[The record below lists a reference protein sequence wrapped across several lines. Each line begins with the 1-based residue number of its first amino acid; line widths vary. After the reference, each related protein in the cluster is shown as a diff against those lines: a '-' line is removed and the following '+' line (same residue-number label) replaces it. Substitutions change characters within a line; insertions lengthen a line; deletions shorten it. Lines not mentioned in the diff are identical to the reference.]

1 MLIFRGGA
9 ATSDFRLEQQLESI
23 QSIAP
28 SIKSM
33 SAEFIYFVEHSGVLA
48 SEQIGMLRDLLS
60 VREALGVS
68 YDLEDQFIVCP
79 RIGSISPW
87 SSKATDIAAQC
98 GLGKGGRIERGVL
111 YRITGFST
119 NTDDRSQEQQAVMAL
134 CHDRMTQAVV
144 VDFDQAQQCFAHHEA
159 RQLHQ
164 LPSMGSLAVDIQ
176 SLNAQLGLAL
186 SEDEVEYL
194 VENYTQLGRCP
205 TDIELMMFAQANSE
219 HCRHKIFNAQWTI
232 DGARKDETLFGM
244 IKTTYQNAPDNV
256 LSAYKDN
263 AAVIAGHSGERFYP
277 SQDYRYAYTEED
289 IHILMKVETHNHP
302 TAISPFPGAA
312 TGSGGEIRDEGAT
325 GRGGY
330 PKAGLCGFSVSNLEL
345 PGLVHDWEQPYGK
358 PDRIVSALD
367 IMIEGPLGTAAY
379 NNEFGRPNLS
389 GYFRAYQQSIGDEVR
404 GYHKP
409 IMIAGGMG
417 NIRAQDVEKQVI
429 PEGTPLVVLGGPA
442 MLIGL
447 GGGAASSMASG
458 ASDAEL
464 DFASVQRENP
474 EMERRCQEVINRCW
488 GLQDRNPI
496 VSIHDVGAGGVS
508 NALPEILHDC
518 GKGGQIDLRTLPNA
532 EMSMSP
538 MEIWCNE
545 AQERYVL
552 AINHYQIDE
561 FVDICERER
570 CCYAIVGHAT
580 DEPQL
585 VVSDEHS
592 PIDPINMPMD
602 VLLGKPPK
610 VERDTHSQAI
620 EPQYYD
626 FGAIDP
632 LEAALK
638 VLQHPTVACKKFLI
652 TIGDRSVTGLVARDQ
667 MVGPYQVPVADV
679 AVTASGFNAYSGEA
693 MAMGERTP
701 LAVTSGP
708 ASAGMALGEAI
719 TNIYAADIQNVSDI
733 RLSAN
738 WMAAANYSNED
749 SILFDTVE
757 KLSSLCR
764 ALNIAIPV
772 GKDSLSMQTQW
783 QEQENNKSVV
793 SPVSLIVTAFSP
805 VDDIRKTWTPELHA
819 NNSDEGMRD
828 GIDDDESTL
837 ILIDL
842 GRKANR
848 LGGSCLSEVYNA
860 HDTRIPELD
869 DVEDLRQFTQLMTGL
884 RTEGQVTAYHDRS
897 DGGLWATLCEMAFA
911 ARCGVSVNIDELGE
925 DPIGA
930 LFAEELGAVIEVK
943 KQSVERVQ
951 ALSKSCGLAD
961 CIVLLGKTCTEKNV
975 SISID
980 NNKIIDEP
988 LAKLEDLWTT
998 VSHNVQV
1005 LRDHPDCA
1013 KQEQALIH
1021 DEAYEGLKASLSFNL
1036 NENIAAP
1043 LIATGIRP
1051 RVAILREQGV
1061 NGHIE
1066 MAAAFDRAGFDAVD
1080 VHMSDLLADRHN
1092 LSQFQALVACGGF
1105 SYGDVLGAGSG
1116 WASNILFNPQ
1126 LSDQFSA
1133 FFARNDSLALG
1144 VCNGCQML
1152 SQLKELIPGSQHW
1165 PNFVRNM
1172 SEQFEARLVNVRIPD
1187 SSSVFLQGMQGSLL
1201 PIVVA
1206 HGEGRVQASADQCT
1220 QIAQQHLAVMHYA
1233 DSQGVDTQ
1241 RYPLNPNG
1249 SPQAIAGVCNE
1260 DGRVTIMM
1268 PHPERLFRTVQ
1279 HSWHPHDWQEDGPWM
1294 RMFRNARVAIDS

>member
-9 ATSDFRLEQQLESI
+9 AASDFRLKQQLQSI
-23 QSIAP
+23 QAITSSIV
-28 SIKSM
+28 SIE
-33 SAEFIYFVEHSGVLA
+33 ADYIYFVEHSGVLA
-48 SEQIGMLRDLLS
+48 SEQIGILRDLLS
-60 VREALGVS
+60 VQEALGVS
-68 YDLEDQFIVCP
+68 YDLADQFIACP

-87 SSKATDIAAQC
+87 SSKATDIADQC
-98 GLGKGGRIERGVL
+98 GLGKTGRIERGVL
-111 YRITGFST
+111 YRITGMASAT
-119 NTDDRSQEQQAVMAL
+119 AAQMTEIMAL
-134 CHDRMTQAVV
+134 CHDRMTQTIVT
-144 VDFDQAQQCFAHHEA
+144 DFDQAQQLFAQQEA
-159 RQLHQ
+159 RRLKQ
-164 LPSMGSLAVDIQ
+164 LPAMESLAADIQ
-176 SLNAQLGLAL
+176 TYNGQLGLAL
-186 SEDEVEYL
+186 SEDEIDYL
-194 VENYTQLGRCP
+194 VDNYTQLGRCP

-219 HCRHKIFNAQWTI
+219 HCRHKIFNARWTI
-232 DGARKDETLFGM
+232 DGNHKADTLFGM
-244 IKTTYQNAPDNV
+244 IKTTYENAPDNV

-263 AAVIAGHSGERFYP
+263 AAVITGHSGARFYP
-277 SQDYRYAYTEED
+277 SSDFRYQYNEED

-345 PGLVHDWEQPYGK
+345 PGLVHEWEQPYGK

-367 IMIEGPLGTAAY
+367 IMIEGPLGAAAY
-379 NNEFGRPNLS
+379 NNEFGRPNLT
-389 GYFRAYQQSIGDEVR
+389 GYFRAYQQLIEGEVR

-417 NIRAQDVEKQVI
+417 NIRAQDVDKHAI

-488 GLQDRNPI
+488 GLKDHNPI
-496 VSIHDVGAGGVS
+496 LSIHDVGAGGVS

-518 GKGGQIDLRTLPNA
+518 GQGGRIDIRAIPNA

-538 MEIWCNE
+538 LEIWCNE

-552 AINHYQIDE
+552 AINRHQIDE
-561 FVDICERER
+561 FIDICQRER
-570 CCYAIVGHAT
+570 CCYAIVGTAT
-580 DEPQL
+580 DEQQL
-585 VVSDEHS
+585 VVTDDQSAMD
-592 PIDPINMPMD
+592 PIDMPME

-610 VERDTHSQAI
+610 VERNTESRQNSEKH
-620 EPQYYD
+620 YD
-626 FGAIDP
+626 FSGIDP
-632 LEAALK
+632 TEAALR

-679 AVTASGFNAYSGEA
+679 AVTASGFNATTGEA

-719 TNIYAADIQNVSDI
+719 TNLYAADVQDISHI

-749 SILFDTVE
+749 SILYETVE
-757 KLSSLCR
+757 ELSKLCR

-783 QEQENNKSVV
+783 QQQQQDKRVV

-805 VDDIRKTWTPELHA
+805 VSDVRQTWTPEL
-819 NNSDEGMRD
+819 SVDPDENC
-828 GIDDDESTL
+828 L

-842 GRKANR
+842 SRKGHR

-860 HDTRIPELD
+860 HDTRIPRLD
-869 DVEDLRQFTQLMTGL
+869 DVEDLRRFADFLTQL
-884 RTEGQVTAYHDRS
+884 RAAGQVMAYHDRS

-911 ARCGVSVNIDELGE
+911 ARCGCSVNIDALGD
-925 DPIGA
+925 DPVGS
-930 LFAEELGAVIEVK
+930 LFSEELGAVIQVK
-943 KQSVERVQ
+943 KADIDAVQ
-951 ALSKSCGLAD
+951 ALSKSCGLES
-961 CIVLLGKTCTEKNV
+961 CIVLLGKTCTKKEIKITFKN
-975 SISID
+975 
-980 NNKIIDEP
+980 NLIIDEP
-988 LAKLEDLWTT
+988 LVKLEELWTN
-998 VSHNVQV
+998 VSHRVQV

-1013 KQEQALIH
+1013 RQEKALIA
-1021 DEAYEGLKASLSFNL
+1021 DSSFQGLQVNLSFDH

-1043 LIATGIRP
+1043 MIATGVRP
-1051 RVAILREQGV
+1051 KVAILREQGV

-1066 MAAAFDRAGFDAVD
+1066 MAAAFDRAGFDAID
-1080 VHMSDLLADRHN
+1080 VHMSDLLAQRHC

-1116 WASNILFNPQ
+1116 WAGNIIYNKQLAEQFN
-1126 LSDQFSA
+1126 A
-1133 FFARNDSLALG
+1133 FFERPDSLTLG

-1152 SQLKELIPGSQHW
+1152 SQLKTMIPGAQHW
-1165 PNFVRNM
+1165 PTFERNR
-1172 SEQFEARLVNVRIPD
+1172 SEQFEARLVNVRVAD
-1187 SSSVFLQGMQGSLL
+1187 SPSLFMQGMQGSIL

-1206 HGEGRVQASADQCT
+1206 HGEGRVDASSQQLA
-1220 QIAQQHLAVMHYA
+1220 QIAQQRLSVMHYV
-1233 DSQGVDTQ
+1233 DSQGVDTEY
-1241 RYPLNPNG
+1241 YPLNPNG
-1249 SPQAIAGVCNE
+1249 SPKGIAGVCSE

-1279 HSWHPHDWQEDGPWM
+1279 HSWHPQDWQEDGPWL
-1294 RMFRNARVAIDS
+1294 RMFRNARMALK

>member
-9 ATSDFRLEQQLESI
+9 AASDFRLKQQLQSI
-23 QSIAP
+23 QAITSSIV
-28 SIKSM
+28 SIE
-33 SAEFIYFVEHSGVLA
+33 ADHIYFVEHSGVLA
-48 SEQIGMLRDLLS
+48 SEQIGILRDLLS
-60 VREALGVS
+60 VQEALGAS
-68 YDLEDQFIVCP
+68 YDLADQFIACP

-87 SSKATDIAAQC
+87 SSKATDIADQC
-98 GLGKGGRIERGVL
+98 GLGKTGRIERGVL
-111 YRITGFST
+111 YRITGMAT
-119 NTDDRSQEQQAVMAL
+119 ATAAQVTEIMAL
-134 CHDRMTQAVV
+134 CHDRMTQTIVT
-144 VDFDQAQQCFAHHEA
+144 DFDQAQQLFVSQEP

-164 LPSMGSLAVDIQ
+164 LPSIDTLATDIQ
-176 SLNAQLGLAL
+176 TYNSQLGLAL
-186 SEDEVEYL
+186 SQDEIDYL

-219 HCRHKIFNAQWTI
+219 HCRHKIFNARWTI
-232 DGARKDETLFGM
+232 DGENKADTLFGM
-244 IKTTYQNAPDNV
+244 IKTTYENAPDNV

-263 AAVIAGHSGERFYP
+263 AAVITGHSGARFYP
-277 SQDYRYAYTEED
+277 SSDFRYQYNEED

-345 PGLVHDWEQPYGK
+345 PGLIHEWEQPYGK

-367 IMIEGPLGTAAY
+367 IMIDGPLGAAAY
-379 NNEFGRPNLS
+379 NNEFGRPNLT
-389 GYFRAYQQSIGDEVR
+389 GYFRAYQQAIEGEVR

-417 NIRAQDVEKQVI
+417 NIRAQDVDKLAI

-488 GLQDRNPI
+488 GLKDHNPI
-496 VSIHDVGAGGVS
+496 LSIHDVGAGGVS

-518 GKGGQIDLRTLPNA
+518 GQGGRIDIRAIPNA

-538 MEIWCNE
+538 LEIWCNE

-552 AINHYQIDE
+552 AINRDQIDE
-561 FVDICERER
+561 FIDICQRER
-570 CCYAIVGHAT
+570 CCYAIVGTAT
-580 DEPQL
+580 DEQQL
-585 VVSDEHS
+585 VVTDDQSAM
-592 PIDPINMPMD
+592 DPINMPME

-610 VERDTHSQAI
+610 VERNTESRQNSEKH
-620 EPQYYD
+620 YD
-626 FGAIDP
+626 FSGIDP
-632 LEAALK
+632 TEAALK

-679 AVTASGFNAYSGEA
+679 AVTASGFNATTGEA

-719 TNIYAADIQNVSDI
+719 TNLYAADVQDISHI

-749 SILFDTVE
+749 SILYETVE
-757 KLSSLCR
+757 ELSRLCC

-772 GKDSLSMQTQW
+772 GKDSLSMQTEW
-783 QEQENNKSVV
+783 QQQQDKRVV

-805 VDDIRKTWTPELHA
+805 VHDVRQTWTPELSVDH
-819 NNSDEGMRD
+819 
-828 GIDDDESTL
+828 DESCL

-842 GRKANR
+842 GKKAHR

-860 HDTRIPELD
+860 HDTRIPRLD
-869 DVEDLRQFTQLMTGL
+869 DVEDLRRFADFLTQL
-884 RTEGQVTAYHDRS
+884 RAAGQVMAYHDRS
-897 DGGLWATLCEMAFA
+897 DGGLCATLCEMAFT
-911 ARCGVSVNIDELGE
+911 ARCGCSVNIDALGD
-925 DPIGA
+925 DPIGS
-930 LFAEELGAVIEVK
+930 LFAEELGAVIQVK
-943 KQSVERVQ
+943 KAHIDAVQ
-951 ALSKSCGLAD
+951 ALSKSCGLEE
-961 CIVLLGKTCTEKNV
+961 CIVLLGKTCTEKDIQITFKNSVIINESLVKLEELWTNV
-975 SISID
+975 SHS
-980 NNKIIDEP
+980 
-988 LAKLEDLWTT
+988 
-998 VSHNVQV
+998 VQV

-1013 KQEQALIH
+1013 LQEKALIA
-1021 DEAYEGLKASLSFNL
+1021 DSTYQGLQVNLSFDH

-1043 LIATGIRP
+1043 MIATGIRP
-1051 RVAILREQGV
+1051 KVAILREQGV

-1066 MAAAFDRAGFDAVD
+1066 MAAAFDRAGFDAID
-1080 VHMSDLLADRHN
+1080 VHMSDLLAQRHQ
-1092 LSQFQALVACGGF
+1092 LSNFQALVACGGF

-1116 WASNILFNPQ
+1116 WAGNIIYNKQ
-1126 LSDQFSA
+1126 LAEQFSA
-1133 FFARNDSLALG
+1133 FFERPDSLTLG
-1144 VCNGCQML
+1144 ICNGCQML
-1152 SQLKELIPGSQHW
+1152 SQLKTMIPGAQHW
-1165 PNFVRNM
+1165 PTFERNL
-1172 SEQFEARLVNVRIPD
+1172 SEQFEARLVNVRVTD
-1187 SSSVFLQGMQGSLL
+1187 SPSLLLQGMQGSIL

-1206 HGEGRVQASADQCT
+1206 HGEGRVEAHSEQLSH
-1220 QIAQQHLAVMHYA
+1220 IAEQRLSVMHYV
-1233 DSQGVDTQ
+1233 DSQGVDTEY
-1241 RYPLNPNG
+1241 YPLNPNG
-1249 SPQAIAGVCNE
+1249 SPKGIAGVCSE

-1279 HSWHPHDWQEDGPWM
+1279 HSWHPQDWQEDGPWL
-1294 RMFRNARVAIDS
+1294 RMFRNARVALK